1 MNRRDFF
8 QTGTFLGAGLLAGG
22 AFAPRLSAQTTA
34 ESDQRAAAKLRISSQ
49 LGIIPADS
57 IPAKLEKMKNWG
69 CEAVEWGGDVV
80 AKAAECR
87 KMADDAGLES
97 SAICWGSHNGD
108 LCSEDESKRQPG
120 VDDLKKAIEA
130 AGILGARGVI
140 YVPAFNGQTK
150 LTNQEIRARCLEFLP
165 DVAAFAVEHKTHV
178 IFEPLCRM
186 EAYFL
191 RQVADGASICR
202 DINEAGGNGGMALMG
217 DFYHM
222 WTEETSDMGA
232 FISGG
237 SYLQHVHLAG
247 GTQDPRRTLPGQ
259 NSRTF
264 VDGFRGLKYIGY
276 QQFCSFECGVVGDK
290 EVEIPKSI
298 AYLKAQW
305 DAA

>member
-1 MNRRDFF
+1 MRRRDFF
-8 QTGTFLGAGLLAGG
+8 AAGAA
-22 AFAPRLSAQTTA
+22 LSTALTMNPVSRSFAQTTN
-34 ESDQRAAAKLRISSQ
+34 ECDKRSEAKLRISSQ
-49 LGIIPADS
+49 MGIIPGDS
-57 IPAKLEKMKNWG
+57 PEEKLAKMKAWG
-69 CEAVEWGGDVV
+69 CEGGEWGGDVV
-80 AKAAECR
+80 EKAAECR

-108 LCSEDESKRQPG
+108 LCSEDLSKRQPG

-150 LTNQEIRARCLEFLP
+150 LTNQEIRQRCLEFLP
-165 DVAAFAVEHKTHV
+165 EVAAFAAEHNTHV

-191 RQVADGASICR
+191 RQVADAASICR
-202 DINEAGGNGGMALMG
+202 DINEAGGNGGMAVMG

-232 FISGG
+232 FISAG

-264 VDGFRGLKYIGY
+264 VEGFRGLKYIGY
-276 QQFCSFECGVVGDK
+276 QQFCSFECSVVGDN
-290 EVEIPKSI
+290 EVEVPKSI

>member
-8 QTGTFLGAGLLAGG
+8 NTGAALGAGLLAGG
-22 AFAPRLSAQTTA
+22 ASLSAQTTA
-34 ESDQRAAAKLRISSQ
+34 ECDKRGEAKLRISSQ
-49 LGIIPADS
+49 IGFIPGDGEE
-57 IPAKLEKMKNWG
+57 AKMAKMKAWG
-69 CEAVEWGGDVV
+69 CEGVEWGGNVV
-80 AKAAECR
+80 SDPAKFR
-87 KMADDAGLES
+87 KMADNAGLES
-97 SAICWGSHNGD
+97 TAICWGSHNGD
-108 LCSEDESKRQPG
+108 LCSDDVSKRQPG
-120 VDDLKKAIEA
+120 IDDLKKAIEA
-130 AGILGARGVI
+130 AGVLGARGVI

-150 LTNQEIRARCLEFLP
+150 LTNQEIRQLCLEFLP
-165 DVAAFAVEHKTHV
+165 GVAKFAKEHNTHV

-186 EAYFL
+186 EAFFL
-191 RQVADGASICR
+191 RQVADGASLCR
-202 DINEAGGNGGMALMG
+202 DINAAGGDGGMAVMG

-232 FISGG
+232 FISAG
-237 SYLQHVHLAG
+237 SALQHVHLAG

-276 QQFCSFECGVVGDK
+276 QQFCSFECSCVGDK

-298 AYLKAQW
+298 AFLKAQW

>member
-8 QTGTFLGAGLLAGG
+8 TAGALAGLTMTN
-22 AFAPRLSAQTTA
+22 APSLFAQTTA
-34 ESDQRAAAKLRISSQ
+34 ETDQRGKAKLRISSQ
-49 LGIIPADS
+49 MGIIPGDSPAD
-57 IPAKLEKMKNWG
+57 KLATMKKWG
-69 CEAVEWGGDVV
+69 CEGVEWGGDVV
-80 AKAAECR
+80 EKAKECR
-87 KMADDAGLES
+87 QLADDAGLES

-108 LCSEDESKRQPG
+108 LCSEDKSKRQPG

-150 LTNQEIRARCLEFLP
+150 LTNQEIRQRCLDFLP
-165 DVAAFAVEHKTHV
+165 DVAKFAKECGTHV

-191 RQVADGASICR
+191 RQVADGAALAR
-202 DINEAGGNGGMALMG
+202 DINELGGDGGMAVMG

-232 FISGG
+232 FISAGAA
-237 SYLQHVHLAG
+237 LQHVHLAG

-264 VDGFRGLKYIGY
+264 VEGFRGLKYIGY
-276 QQFCSFECGVVGDK
+276 QQFCSFECGVAGDDK
-290 EVEIPKSI
+290 AAEIQKSI